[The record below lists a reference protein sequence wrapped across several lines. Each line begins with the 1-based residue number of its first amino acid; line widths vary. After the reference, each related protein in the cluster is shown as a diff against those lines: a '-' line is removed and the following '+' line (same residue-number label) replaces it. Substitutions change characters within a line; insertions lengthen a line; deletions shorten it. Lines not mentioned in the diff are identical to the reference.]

1 MTQLPSNV
9 SSTADVKV
17 NDSDYGAIA
26 EVERND
32 KITIRNTL
40 KVTGNF
46 LEDKKLETSIDLAQ
60 ELNIPERI
68 LINGNQVDTKD
79 ILITGNRV
87 TLNLGDY
94 FVLGDTLIIELET
107 DLREAIPE
115 KVLTM
120 HFEYLED
127 AKLIEQSNDINLTI
141 LRDMFLT
148 LIQRIQKV
156 SFPKIQRISIFITE
170 KESFIF
176 QRLLS
181 MLILGNTKYP
191 INH

>member
-9 SSTADVKV
+9 SSSADVKV
-17 NDSDYGAIA
+17 NDSDYGGIA

-46 LEDKKLETSIDLAQ
+46 LEDKKLETSIDLPQ

-68 LINGNQVDTKD
+68 LINGNQVDAKD

-107 DLREAIPE
+107 DLQEVIPE
-115 KVLTM
+115 KILTM
-120 HFEYLED
+120 HFEYLEN
-127 AKLIEQSNDINLTI
+127 AK
-141 LRDMFLT
+141 
-148 LIQRIQKV
+148 
-156 SFPKIQRISIFITE
+156 
-170 KESFIF
+170 
-176 QRLLS
+176 
-181 MLILGNTKYP
+181 
-191 INH
+191 